1 MKIIIDAI
9 NIREGG
15 GLTYLINFLKNISS
29 DQSKNLKITLYINK
43 SASLLLP
50 KRNWLVIKS
59 LRLFDLPFPIR
70 FFYQQFFLIKKIN
83 KDKYHLLF
91 SPGGIIPFFCKLPTV
106 SISQNLLPFELK
118 EARLFGNFNKM
129 LFKMML
135 LRFIHRNSFKKASGV
150 IFLSKYAIKIIKNSI
165 NFEIK
170 NKALIPHGID
180 FNFFH
185 KPRIQLNIE
194 EYSVKKPFKIIYTST
209 LMPYKHQVE
218 VIKAIHNLRKKGY
231 PINITLLGI
240 SWKKYA
246 NKVFCLAEKVDP
258 KKDFIRFID
267 YVPNKNLP
275 LTYRK
280 YDAAI
285 FASSC
290 ENLPITLLENM
301 ASGLPIVSSKLGPM
315 IEVLGNAGIY
325 FDPYNIKSIEN
336 AIEKFILNSS
346 NRFKLASLSYKI
358 AKKYSWSK
366 NSNNTLDFFKKIIN
380 EKS

>member
-15 GLTYLINFLKNISS
+15 GLTYLINFLENINSN
-29 DQSKNLKITLYINK
+29 QSKNLKITVYINQ
-43 SASLLLP
+43 SAALLIP
-50 KRNWLVIKS
+50 KKKWLVIKTP
-59 LRLFDLPFPIR
+59 RLFNLLLPIR
-70 FFYQQFFLIKKIN
+70 FFYQQLFLFKKIN
-83 KDKYHLLF
+83 KDNYHLLF
-91 SPGGIIPFFCKLPTV
+91 SPGGTIPFFCKLPTV
-106 SISQNLLPFELK
+106 SISQNLLPFEFK

-129 LFKMML
+129 FFKMLL
-135 LRFIHRNSFKKASGV
+135 LRFIQSISFKKSSGV
-150 IFLSKYAIKIIKNSI
+150 IFLSNYAMKIIKNSLHSNI
-165 NFEIK
+165 V
-170 NKALIPHGID
+170 NKALIPHGVD
-180 FNFFH
+180 SNFFH
-185 KPRIQLNIE
+185 KPRPQKNIK
-194 EYSVKKPFKIIYTST
+194 EYGVKKPFKFIYTST

-240 SWKKYA
+240 PWRKYA
-246 NKVFCLAEKVDP
+246 NKVFYLAEKVDP
-258 KKDFIRFID
+258 KKDFIKFID

-275 LTYRK
+275 QIYRK

-315 IEVLGNAGIY
+315 IEVLGKGGIY
-325 FDPYNIKSIEN
+325 FDPYNVKSIEN
-336 AIEKFILNSS
+336 AIQKLILNSS
-346 NRFKLASLSYKI
+346 NRFKLASLSYKM

-366 NSNNTLDFFKKIIN
+366 NSKNTLEFFKKIIN